1 MSYKFLSK
9 KYWNMTNPLG
19 DTVELEETLEDIL
32 NLSIGD
38 PDLNTHIKII
48 EGAFEDAKKGYTHYT
63 NPEGYADY
71 IEKVIAYYKE
81 EYSLHFNKDEVMA
94 SVGASHGIFL
104 TLQCI
109 LDNGDE
115 VILTNP
121 GFPMYKNQVELA
133 GGKSIFINTSEN
145 ENFEI
150 NIDVLRKLITK
161 KTKAIIL
168 NTPNN
173 PTGVCYSKKS
183 IEQIVKLSIEKDFM
197 IISDEVYD
205 TFSYE
210 EPFKPV
216 VSLGDIKERVI
227 TVGSFSKD
235 FAMTGWRIGFVI
247 APNYII
253 NCMKNLNENIC
264 FSASSVSQRAG
275 IYALKYRKEFQANI
289 VKEYRDRVLYAYNRI
304 NKIKGIHAVKPQG
317 AIYVF
322 VNIKN
327 IGLSSN
333 DFASRLLK
341 EKQVQVISGT
351 VFGSEGEGYLR
362 IACTLPIDKLEIAF
376 KKIQEFCNNNIK

>member
-9 KYWNMTNPLG
+9 KYWNMSNPLG
-19 DTVELEETLEDIL
+19 HTIELEETLEEVL

-48 EGAFEDAKKGYTHYT
+48 EGAFQDAKRGYTHYT
-63 NPEGYADY
+63 SPEGYEDY
-71 IEKVIAYYKE
+71 IEQIIEYYKE
-81 EYSLHFNKDEVMA
+81 EYRLCFNKDEIMA
-94 SVGASHGIFL
+94 SVGASHGSFL

-109 LDNGDE
+109 LDTDDE

-133 GGKSIFINTSEN
+133 GGKSVFIDTFES

-150 NIDVLRKLITK
+150 NIDNLRKVITE

-173 PTGVCYSKKS
+173 PTGVCYSREN
-183 IEQIVKLSIEKDFM
+183 IEQIVRLSIEKDFL

-205 TFSYE
+205 AFSYE

-216 VSLGDIKERVI
+216 VSVGDIKERVI
-227 TVGSFSKD
+227 TIGSFSKD
-235 FAMTGWRIGFVI
+235 FAMTGWRIGFVL
-247 APNYII
+247 APDYII
-253 NCMKNLNENIC
+253 DCMKNLNESIC

-275 IYALKYRKEFQANI
+275 IYALKHRKEFQTNI
-289 VKEYRDRVLYAYNRI
+289 VEEYRERVSYAYNRI
-304 NKIKGIHAVKPQG
+304 NKIKGLLAVKPQG
-317 AIYVF
+317 AIYIF

-327 IGLSSN
+327 TGLSSD
-333 DFASRLLK
+333 DFATRLLK
-341 EKQVQVISGT
+341 EKQVQVIPGI
-351 VFGSEGEGYLR
+351 VFGSKGEGYLR
-362 IACTLPIDKLEIAF
+362 IACTLPIEKLEIAF
-376 KKIQEFCNNNIK
+376 KRIEEFCTN